1 MHHRGN
7 EPRRCAQLGPLDR
20 LQVGR
25 RIEPLVEQ
33 ESARRASTLSGDRDR
48 VGGGHDALERVVRV
62 RDHRDVVA

>member
-33 ESARRASTLSGDRDR
+33 ESARSASTLCGDR

-62 RDHRDVVA
+62 RDHRNVVA